1 MKVWEII
8 EACAKGAYIAGD
20 TFINELGQ
28 EIYFDGFH
36 IKGLEQVNLQ
46 ATWVYVEP
54 KMAS

>member
-20 TFINELGQ
+20 TFVDEMGQ

-36 IKGLEQVNLQ
+36 IKGLEHVNLQ
-46 ATWVYVEP
+46 ATWVYIEP